1 MKSGV
6 NTAMN
11 ISKFKYSFSQA
22 KKNVFRNGLM
32 TIASLFTI
40 ACCLLILGFFTVLSF
55 NMNYIT
61 EQIKN
66 QCEVQVYVKD
76 GTSEKRI
83 EEMHEDISSLPN
95 IKEVTYF
102 SKSEAFNYY
111 IHENMFPDNPEL
123 AEGLDENTFRDSFKI
138 KIEDISKTQ
147 DTVDTLLK
155 ISNVDD
161 VVNKQEVVNVIVNF
175 SNTVRKFTILIM
187 ILLLII
193 AIVIMSNT
201 IRLTMYNRRKEINI
215 MKYIGA
221 TDRFIKTPFIIEGII
236 IGFIGSAIAFA
247 VISFGYLALSD
258 YLSKSID
265 LFTLMPYAT
274 IWPFLCGLF
283 LFTGSFI
290 GTAGSLISMRKYLN
304 V

>member
-1 MKSGV
+1 
-6 NTAMN
+6 
-11 ISKFKYSFSQA
+11 
-22 KKNVFRNGLM
+22 M

-55 NMNYIT
+55 NMNHIT
-61 EQIKN
+61 EQIKS
-66 QCEVQVYVKD
+66 QCEIQVYIKD
-76 GTSEKRI
+76 GTSDKRI
-83 EEMHEDISSLPN
+83 EEMYDDINSLSN
-95 IKEVTYF
+95 IKEITYF
-102 SKSEAFNYY
+102 SKTDAFDYY
-111 IHENMFPDNPEL
+111 INQNMFPDNPEL
-123 AEGLDENTFRDSFKI
+123 AEGLDEDTFRNSFKI
-138 KIEDISKTQ
+138 KIQDISRTQ
-147 DTVDTLLK
+147 ETVERLLK
-155 ISNVDD
+155 ISDVDD
-161 VVNKQEVVNVIVNF
+161 VVNKQDVVNVIVNF
-175 SNTVRKFTILIM
+175 SNSVRKFTILVM

-236 IGFIGSAIAFA
+236 IGFVGAAIAFA

-258 YLSKSID
+258 YVSKSID
-265 LFTLMPYAT
+265 LFTLMSYAS

-283 LFTGSFI
+283 LITGSFI
-290 GTAGSLISMRKYLN
+290 GTVGSLISMRKYLN

>member
-1 MKSGV
+1 
-6 NTAMN
+6 MN

-55 NMNYIT
+55 NMNHIT
-61 EQIKN
+61 EQIKS
-66 QCEVQVYVKD
+66 QCEIQVYIKD
-76 GTSEKRI
+76 GTSDKRI
-83 EEMHEDISSLPN
+83 EEMYDDINSLSN
-95 IKEVTYF
+95 IKEITYF
-102 SKSEAFNYY
+102 SKTDAFDYY
-111 IHENMFPDNPEL
+111 INQNMFPDNPEL
-123 AEGLDENTFRDSFKI
+123 AEGLDEDTFRNSFKI
-138 KIEDISKTQ
+138 KIQDISRTQ
-147 DTVDTLLK
+147 ETVERLLK
-155 ISNVDD
+155 ISDVDD
-161 VVNKQEVVNVIVNF
+161 VVNKQDVVNVIVNF
-175 SNTVRKFTILIM
+175 SNSVRKFTILVM

-236 IGFIGSAIAFA
+236 IGFVGAAIAFA

-258 YLSKSID
+258 YVSKSID
-265 LFTLMPYAT
+265 LFTLMSYAS

-283 LFTGSFI
+283 LITGSFI
-290 GTAGSLISMRKYLN
+290 GTVGSLISMRKYLN